1 MVSFYGN
8 VGGEGGGSGGTTN
21 YNDLINKPFINSVG
35 TSANPTI
42 IQNLSSGRYLISGY
56 FKHGTD
62 EPDDIAVPAGTKAEV
77 IVGVDTITGY
87 KVAEYNII
95 QNGEIIINKILYDEN
110 GDLDKIEKINV
121 GVPGGEGGDAALQ
134 EDVTSNLAV
143 GAIANG
149 TTLEEGL
156 NFTEFVKK
164 LLITEIAPEITFTA
178 SGSGI
183 KEVGTT
189 VTPTYTVNITKTGT
203 GTPVSIDFYRGSTKV
218 DSQNYVAGT
227 NSYTFTDTD
236 ITTNTTVKGVL
247 NYKKSNGTN
256 ATIEKSASYTYIMAS
271 YYGAVAA
278 APVDKAG
285 IVALTKNVKNT
296 KALTTTFNL
305 SNQKSCYAY
314 PALFGNLTSIKDSNN
329 FEYLS
334 SYTKTTVDVDGTTYN
349 VYTLTDPVTATGF
362 KQIYS

>member
-35 TSANPTI
+35 TTSSPI
-42 IQNLSSGRYLISGY
+42 VIQSLESGRYLISGY
-56 FKHGTD
+56 FKHGTSQT
-62 EPDDIAVPAGTKAEV
+62 ENVEVPAGTKAEV
-77 IVGVDTITGY
+77 IVGVDTVTGY
-87 KVAEYNII
+87 KVAEYNTF
-95 QNGEIIINKILYDEN
+95 QNGEIIINKILYDQN
-110 GDLDKIEKINV
+110 GALDKIEKINV
-121 GVPGGEGGDAALQ
+121 GAPGGGDAALQ

-156 NFTEFVKK
+156 SFTEFVKK
-164 LLITEIAPEITFTA
+164 LLITEIAPDITFTA
-178 SGSGI
+178 SNSGI

-189 VTPTYTVNITKTGT
+189 VTPTYTVNITKIGT

-218 DSQNYVAGT
+218 DSQNYVAGI

-236 ITTNTTVKGVL
+236 ITTSTTVKGVL
-247 NYKKSNGTN
+247 NYKKSSGTN
-256 ATIEKSASYTYIMAS
+256 AAIEKSASYTFVMAS
-271 YYGAVAA
+271 YYGAVVA
-278 APVDKAG
+278 APIDKAG

-296 KALTTTFNL
+296 KALTATFNL

-314 PALFGNLTSIKDSNN
+314 PASFGDLTSIKDANN
-329 FEYLS
+329 FEYLG
-334 SYTKTTVDVDGTTYN
+334 SYTKTTVVVDEVSYN
-349 VYTLTDPVTATGF
+349 VYTLTDPVTSVGF
-362 KQIYS
+362 KQVYA